1 MPTGTANSAGF
12 ILLTAL
18 FCPLSTG
25 VMPATAIELPAL
37 KRTSVTLPVIK
48 AASPEEP
55 EGYRTGNYRSAVPRT
70 LKGAKVLRTE
80 QVLEL
85 WDAGAASFIDVLPRP
100 PRPAGLADGTIWRP
114 PTRSNIPGSTWLAN
128 VGFGKVSPEL
138 DAYFKAHLEKISK
151 GNKDAP
157 LVFYCLAKCWMSWN
171 AGKRALSYGYR
182 NIYWYPD
189 GTDGWSIAG
198 RGLETS
204 EPAP

>member
-1 MPTGTANSAGF
+1 MPNCKNFTLLSAFLCAVVAGAGQAVAF
-12 ILLTAL
+12 
-18 FCPLSTG
+18 G
-25 VMPATAIELPAL
+25 VPAL
-37 KRTSVTLPVIK
+37 NGAAYTLPIITV
-48 AASPEEP
+48 ASPEEP
-55 EGYRTGNYRSAVPRT
+55 EGYRTSNYRAPVPKT
-70 LKGAKVLRTE
+70 LKGATVLRTE

-85 WDAGAASFIDVLPRP
+85 WDAKAARFIDVLPRP
-100 PRPAGLADGTIWRP
+100 PRPAGLAKGTIWRP
-114 PTRSNIPGSTWLAN
+114 PARLNIPGSVWLAN

-138 DAYFKAHLEKISK
+138 EAYFKAHLEKISD
-151 GNKDAP
+151 GDRDAP

-182 NIYWYPD
+182 NVYWYPD